1 MIRTGLFH
9 SIKGVSKNGVSALE
23 FETPMDKKDLV
34 RFKDDYGRRSKP
46 YEGKN
51 FSKSL
56 NENFIKFKKPIFGK
70 DQAYKIGKVKIFLEV
85 HKNFK
90 KLLNKTNSTIFA
102 ILNGKIID
110 NKGRNVISYG
120 DIIKT
125 GTLKKLSQV
134 FKIKEKL
141 TVLRVSKYK

>member
-51 FSKSL
+51 FSKNL
-56 NENFIKFKKPIFGK
+56 TENFIKFKRPVFGK
-70 DQAYKIGKVKIFLEV
+70 DQYYKIGKVKIFLEV
-85 HKNFK
+85 HKSFK
-90 KLLNKTNSTIFA
+90 KLLNKNNQTIFA
-102 ILNGKIID
+102 ILNGKIVD
-110 NKGRNVISYG
+110 SKGRNIISYG
-120 DIIKT
+120 DIIRT
-125 GTLKKLSQV
+125 GTLKKLSTV
-134 FKIKEKL
+134 FKIKDKL
-141 TVLRVSKYK
+141 TVLRVSK